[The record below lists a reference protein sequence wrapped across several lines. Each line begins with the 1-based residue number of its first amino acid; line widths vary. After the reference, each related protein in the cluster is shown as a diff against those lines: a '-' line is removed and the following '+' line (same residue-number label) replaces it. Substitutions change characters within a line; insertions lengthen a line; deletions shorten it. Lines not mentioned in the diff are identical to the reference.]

1 MAEHPLVLSDEEQQ
15 YLITHLKSA
24 LEETRVESHH
34 TRTSAYREQV
44 RREDSDSRSA
54 IKSLCDK
61 GLQKPDFANPVHLD
75 KRQQRVAISD
85 SVKSC
90 DSRRSPGCSV

>member
-24 LEETRVESHH
+24 LQETRVESHH

-44 RREDSDSRSA
+44 RGEDALLRDLLAKLGVAVPPGPSQR
-54 IKSLCDK
+54 
-61 GLQKPDFANPVHLD
+61 AN
-75 KRQQRVAISD
+75 
-85 SVKSC
+85 
-90 DSRRSPGCSV
+90 

>member
-44 RREDSDSRSA
+44 RREEALLR
-54 IKSLCDK
+54 
-61 GLQKPDFANPVHLD
+61 GLLTKLGVAVPARPPGPVAVPAAADRPVDPRPRGLE
-75 KRQQRVAISD
+75 
-85 SVKSC
+85 
-90 DSRRSPGCSV
+90 G

>member
-15 YLITHLKSA
+15 YLITHLKST

-44 RREDSDSRSA
+44 RREEAPLRGPLAKPVSSGSCKPNRYHR
-54 IKSLCDK
+54 KSKLTQ
-61 GLQKPDFANPVHLD
+61 GLKATFVSSQ
-75 KRQQRVAISD
+75 
-85 SVKSC
+85 
-90 DSRRSPGCSV
+90 